1 MINAGE
7 VENKGIDVQ
16 LNLVPIKTENFTW
29 SMDINW
35 GKNKNK
41 VLSLANGLDNL
52 LLYDAGWGTTF
63 NAKVGEEYG
72 VIRGT
77 DYVYKDGKPVL
88 DGGLYQQTAPDQV
101 IGHIMPDWTGGIRN
115 SFSYKGFNVSFLI
128 DGQKGGI
135 YSLTICILG

>member
-1 MINAGE
+1 M
-7 VENKGIDVQ
+7 
-16 LNLVPIKTENFTW
+16 
-29 SMDINW
+29 
-35 GKNKNK
+35 
-41 VLSLANGLDNL
+41 
-52 LLYDAGWGTTF
+52 GTTF

-128 DGQKGGI
+128 DGQKGNIFSHDMYFGLDTGI
-135 YSLTICILG
+135 YKEAGVPDRYNIVLPVLILMVHQIQRLYQ